1 MLSSENITLV
11 KSTIPLLEASNTQLT
26 EHFYKRMFQHNPEL
40 LHIFNMSNQHSG
52 RQTFALFSAIIAYAK
67 HIDQL
72 ENLAELVVRIANK
85 HASLNIQAEQY
96 DIVGH
101 HLIET
106 LRELAG
112 SVFTSEIEAAWTA
125 AYQVLAGI
133 FIEKESSIYYSNEQE
148 KGGWKGKRAFK
159 LIEKRFESKLV
170 KSFIFEPCD
179 QEAVL
184 DYQPGQYIGIEVS
197 PSRSDYRE
205 IRQYSLSDKANGN
218 SYQISVKRELEG
230 QPGVVSN
237 FLHDELGL
245 GAVVSLFAPSGDFF
259 LQKNDKPKVLISA
272 GVGITPMQAMLET
285 LVEQADHNDIY
296 FLHACEN
303 SEQHSFKQ
311 RLNQL
316 SQQSKVDSFTWYN
329 NEKVSAKNVF
339 HGYMDIDS
347 IANQLPVTQGEFYLC
362 GPTAFM
368 QFARRQ
374 LLALGVDSTAI
385 HYEVFGPHEDL

>member
-1 MLSSENITLV
+1 MLTSKNIALV

-26 EHFYKRMFQHNPEL
+26 EHFYNRMFQHNPEL
-40 LHIFNMSNQHSG
+40 LHVFNMSNQHSG
-52 RQTFALFSAIIAYAK
+52 RQSFALFSAIIAYAR

-72 ENLAELVVRIANK
+72 ENLSELVVRIANK
-85 HASLNIQAEQY
+85 HSSLNIQAEQY

-112 SVFTSEIEAAWTA
+112 SVFTSEIEEAWTA

-133 FIEKESSIYYSNEQE
+133 FIEKESSIYHGNEQK

-179 QEAVL
+179 QGDVL

-237 FLHDELGL
+237 FLHDELAL
-245 GAVVSLFAPSGDFF
+245 GAVVSLLAPAGDFI

-285 LVEQADHNDIY
+285 LIAQTDHDDIY

-311 RLNQL
+311 RLSQL
-316 SQQSKVDSFTWYN
+316 SQKPNLDSFTWYN
-329 NEKVSAKNVF
+329 NEKVSASNVF
-339 HGYMDIDS
+339 HGYMDIES
-347 IANQLPVTQGEFYLC
+347 IANRLPVEQGEFYLC

-368 QFARRQ
+368 QFAKRQ
-374 LLALGVDSTAI
+374 LLALGVDSASI